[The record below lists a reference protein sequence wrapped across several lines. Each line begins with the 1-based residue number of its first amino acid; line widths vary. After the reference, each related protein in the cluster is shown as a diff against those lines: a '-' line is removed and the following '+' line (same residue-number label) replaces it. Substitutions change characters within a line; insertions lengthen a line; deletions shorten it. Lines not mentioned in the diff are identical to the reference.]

1 MSLSSPTSK
10 DDTASLIFVPR
21 SSSSSLGSLWLLR
34 LLAAPFRSPISAS
47 QSKPPPHHCTFPPL
61 SIQGA
66 ARGRV
71 RSRPMRVQRGCQP
84 TNQEPAS
91 WDAPAELAARHHLE
105 KERPRV
111 PPLQDGAEGLPGG
124 HTPISPSA
132 VRQRLCRLSA
142 KRVSSSMHPSF
153 KGHFWP
159 SKGFP
164 IELCIL
170 QLLFAAQH
178 SSAMSRAELCGNFS
192 GAVGRGPRRILPLRN
207 YLDVRPLQTPGLSL
221 TAR

>member
-10 DDTASLIFVPR
+10 DDPVSLIFVPR
-21 SSSSSLGSLWLLR
+21 SFSSSLGSLWLLC

-124 HTPISPSA
+124 HTRPPKALPAFSQTRLLLNAS
-132 VRQRLCRLSA
+132 VFQRTFLA
-142 KRVSSSMHPSF
+142 FKR
-153 KGHFWP
+153 
-159 SKGFP
+159 FP
-164 IELCIL
+164 
-170 QLLFAAQH
+170 
-178 SSAMSRAELCGNFS
+178 N
-192 GAVGRGPRRILPLRN
+192 
-207 YLDVRPLQTPGLSL
+207 
-221 TAR
+221 

>member
-21 SSSSSLGSLWLLR
+21 SSSSSLGSLWLLC

-91 WDAPAELAARHHLE
+91 WDAPAELAARHHFE
-105 KERPRV
+105 KELAV
-111 PPLQDGAEGLPGG
+111 PGCRLLTVEEEKSSLGS
-124 HTPISPSA
+124 TNISI
-132 VRQRLCRLSA
+132 RQRPAFSCSPPPQCILAR
-142 KRVSSSMHPSF
+142 SF
-153 KGHFWP
+153 KGPFWP

-164 IELCIL
+164 IQLCIW
-170 QLLFAAQH
+170 QILFAALH
-178 SSAMSRAELCGNFS
+178 STATSAAELCWIS
-192 GAVGRGPRRILPLRN
+192 ELGPGRILPLAN
-207 YLDVRPLQTPGLSL
+207 YLDLCLLPPLTL
-221 TAR
+221 TKLQACF